1 MAEVWHGDAC
11 DSQASLLILSHSNF
25 LTFALVY
32 AQSKMA
38 EALDKKS
45 NVVKAEEAPKAPQQA
60 KDDIASDPEEDD
72 LSDLDDVL
80 DEFSNVNLRSESK
93 VPSAPAPAS
102 SGPGRPEAPALD
114 PAEALVEDQNEFE
127 KELQKQME
135 QLLGQEGFPK
145 EFQDLMK
152 EMGNAVGEDDLVAG
166 AGVAGAA
173 APIASSSKAEG
184 EAEAKGEQTFQ
195 ESIRKTM
202 ERMRESG
209 DAAGAAAAKSS
220 DDDIL
225 AQMLKEMESGN
236 LGGEGGEEDFSKILM
251 GMMEQLTNKEILYEP
266 MKELNDKF
274 PDWMEKN
281 KGKVDAVDW
290 KRYEEQQT
298 LVKEITDRFERN
310 GYSDENAEDRE
321 YIVERMQKMQAAGS
335 PPPDLVGD
343 MNAAQEAFSE
353 MDQGC
358 PTQ

>member
-1 MAEVWHGDAC
+1 MAEVWRGDVC
-11 DSQASLLILSHSNF
+11 DSEANNIHIYSHLLV
-25 LTFALVY
+25 VY

-38 EALDKKS
+38 EAPQEKS
-45 NVVKAEEAPKAPQQA
+45 DAGKAEEAPKAPQQV
-60 KDDIASDPEEDD
+60 KHDIASDPEEDD

-80 DEFSNVNLRSESK
+80 DEFSNVNLKSNSK
-93 VPSAPAPAS
+93 DPSAPAPAPAS

-145 EFQDLMK
+145 EFQELMK
-152 EMGNAVGEDDLVAG
+152 EMGNVVGEDPLVAS
-166 AGVAGAA
+166 AGVPGAA
-173 APIASSSKAEG
+173 ASGAGSSKAEG
-184 EAEAKGEQTFQ
+184 DSEAKGEQTFQ

-202 ERMRESG
+202 DRMRESG

-281 KGKVDAVDW
+281 KGKVDAADW

-310 GYSDENAEDRE
+310 GYSDENAGDRE